1 MERNDPLADRAI
13 PLTSPVLPR
22 IPDLTATLPRRCAG
36 GPHRGVRHLP
46 RGRRPLEHGHVPEGV
61 PPGERVSR
69 SHPRVPRRRLALQFG
84 SGEAVLP
91 GAGGGADRESQH
103 VGGVGASERLASRRA
118 TRQRNSAHPTQ
129 FSDAAP
135 AATGSTPTSTPA
147 TCSRSPTDASLS
159 STLGSSGA
167 SRRRPP
173 RGCSTSCAPSRSATW
188 AASRRR

>member
-1 MERNDPLADRAI
+1 MERNDPLADRA
-13 PLTSPVLPR
+13 PPTDQPR
-22 IPDLTATLPRRCAG
+22 TPRRPDLTARLPRRCAG

-61 PPGERVSR
+61 PPGERVAR
-69 SHPRVPRRRLALQFG
+69 AHPGVPRRRLALQFG

-103 VGGVGASERLASRRA
+103 VGGFGASERLVRRRA
-118 TRQRNSAHPTQ
+118 FRWRNYAQLSETLYSAHT
-129 FSDAAP
+129 S
-135 AATGSTPTSTPA
+135 GSTPTSTPA

-173 RGCSTSCAPSRSATW
+173 RACSTSCAPSRSATW